1 MSERGSET
9 VTLQRGGSGDTAD
22 ERPQLIVALTCDRP
36 LEPSSRHVLHGV
48 DQVGLGRGKRRD
60 AARSTSGGRRRLDL
74 RIADTAMS
82 ENHARLSRVHGRWLI
97 EDQGSKN
104 GCVVNGRTVQRAQL
118 EDGDV
123 IELGATFIVFRD
135 GAAPIAGDDDLAA
148 DRVAPTLP
156 GIVTFSGSLAEQLGS
171 AATAASAVVPV
182 LIRGETGTGKEVVAR
197 AIHARSGR
205 RGPFVAVNC
214 GALPATLVEA
224 ELYGHRRGAF
234 SGAVEDR
241 PGHIR
246 AADGGT
252 LLLDE
257 IGDLP
262 PPAQATLLRVLQERE
277 VVPIGESLPVRVDVR
292 VIAAT
297 HVDLAARVADGRFR
311 RDLLARLTG
320 LVVELPTLAERRE
333 DVAILIAALL
343 TAAGARG
350 ATLTPAAARALFQH
364 DWPDNVRELGM
375 ALATAVALAGGGPI
389 DLPHLPRALRT
400 TAPGDAA
407 AGDNPD
413 PAAELSETDV
423 AQREQLIALLTE
435 HGGNISAV
443 ARAAGKAR
451 WQVHRWLRRFGL
463 DPAAYRR

>member
-1 MSERGSET
+1 MPRAGAAET
-9 VTLQRGGSGDTAD
+9 PG

-36 LEPSSRHVLHGV
+36 LEPSSRHLLHAV
-48 DQVGLGRGKRRD
+48 DLVTIGRGKRRD
-60 AARSTSGGRRRLDL
+60 YTRSISGGRRRLEM
-74 RIADTAMS
+74 RIVDGAMS
-82 ENHARLSRVHGRWLI
+82 ENHAQLSRIHGRWLL

-104 GCVVNGRTVQRAQL
+104 GCVVNGKSVARAQL

-123 IELGATFIVFRD
+123 IELGATFILFRD
-135 GAAPIAGDDDLAA
+135 AVAPIAGDDDLAA
-148 DRVAPTLP
+148 DKVPPPLP
-156 GIVTFSGSLAEQLGS
+156 GITTFSGPLTEQLAG
-171 AATAASAVVPV
+171 AATAASSTVPV
-182 LIRGETGTGKEVVAR
+182 LLRGETGTGKEVVAR
-197 AIHARSGR
+197 AIHGRSGR
-205 RGPFVAVNC
+205 KGSFVAVNC

-224 ELYGHRRGAF
+224 ELFGHRRGAF

-241 PGHIR
+241 PGHVR

-277 VVPIGESLPVRVDVR
+277 VVPIGESLPVRIDVR

-297 HVDLAARVADGRFR
+297 HVDLAARVADGSFR

-320 LVVELPTLAERRE
+320 LVIELPTVAERRE

-343 TAAGARG
+343 AANGARN
-350 ATLTPAAARALFQH
+350 AALTPAAARAIFQH

-375 ALATAVALAGGGPI
+375 ALAAAAALAGGGPI
-389 DLPHLPRALRT
+389 DLPHLPRAVRAS
-400 TAPGDAA
+400 APVPGEPAEETPLDAA
-407 AGDNPD
+407 DAT
-413 PAAELSETDV
+413 L
-423 AQREQLIALLTE
+423 REQLIALLAE

-443 ARAAGKAR
+443 ARATGKAR
-451 WQVHRWLRRFGL
+451 WQVHRWLRRVSL
-463 DPAAYRR
+463 DPTDYRR